1 MNQDIKKKMIKNKD
15 ENNEFKFIVKFNNN
29 GESFQEIM
37 ERIII
42 AKLRDKNCFK
52 FEAKED
58 NLDIQDEQERLKI
71 IIQKIS

>member
-1 MNQDIKKKMIKNKD
+1 MNQDIKKQVNKNID

-42 AKLRDKNCFK
+42 AKLRGKKLF
-52 FEAKED
+52 
-58 NLDIQDEQERLKI
+58 
-71 IIQKIS
+71 